1 MTATPRTVIIGAGLA
16 GLACARRLT
25 EAGVTCI
32 VIERSDGVGGRARTD
47 TLEGFQLDRGF
58 QVFLTGYPEARR
70 TLDYRAL
77 DLKPF
82 HPGAMIRYGGR
93 FYRVSDPLQCPQD
106 LLSTL
111 FNPIGSFT
119 DKYLAF
125 RLRQSALQHRLCSVA
140 GGSAQ
145 PTSEGLKSYGFSEA
159 MLTRFFQPF
168 LSGVFLET
176 ALATP
181 CWVFEHVWAAFSR
194 GVTALPRKGMGAIA
208 QQLAATLPPGTIR
221 LNQQVQQIGRGN
233 VLLESGETLSGDVLV
248 IATDDETASRLRG
261 EGVSG
266 REARVS
272 TTIYF
277 DAPAP
282 PQHGPWL
289 MLNGEGNGVV
299 NTVCVL
305 SEAAPSYAPHGHAL
319 ISTTLTDHTERYD
332 NLPDVVREFLR
343 SWFGRQVD
351 EWRHLRTD
359 RIRRAL
365 PPVDLLPSSESGTPS
380 RVADGLYLC
389 GDYRESGTLDGALV
403 SGRKAAETVLADHA
417 IV

>member
-1 MTATPRTVIIGAGLA
+1 MTARPRTVIIGAGLA

-25 EAGVTCI
+25 EAGITCI

-70 TLDYRAL
+70 TLDYAAL

-82 HPGAMIRYGGR
+82 YPGAMIRYSGR
-93 FYRVSDPLQCPQD
+93 FHRVSDPLRRPQD

-125 RLRQSALQHRLCSVA
+125 RLRQSALQHRLGSVA
-140 GGSAQ
+140 GGSAR
-145 PTSEGLKSYGFSEA
+145 PTSECLRSYGFSEA

-181 CWVFEHVWAAFSR
+181 CWVFEYVWAAFSR
-194 GVTALPRKGMGAIA
+194 GVTALPRQGMGAIA
-208 QQLAATLPPGTIR
+208 QQLAATLPPRTIR
-221 LNQQVQQIGRGN
+221 LNQRVRQIDRAN
-233 VLLESGETLSGDVLV
+233 VLLDSGETLSGDVLV
-248 IATDDETASRLRG
+248 IATDDETASQLRG
-261 EGVSG
+261 KGASG
-266 REARVS
+266 REARIS
-272 TTIYF
+272 TTLYF

-282 PQHGPWL
+282 PRYGPWL
-289 MLNGEGNGVV
+289 MLNGDGHGLV

-305 SEAAPSYAPHGHAL
+305 SEAVPSYAPNGRAL
-319 ISTTLTDHTERYD
+319 ISTTVTDHDARYD
-332 NLPDVVREFLR
+332 TLPDIVREFLR

-365 PPVDLLPSSESGTPS
+365 PPVDLLPPSESGMSS
-380 RVADGLYLC
+380 RVAEGLYLC

-417 IV
+417 LL

>member
-1 MTATPRTVIIGAGLA
+1 MKAAPRIVVIGAGLA

-32 VIERSDGVGGRARTD
+32 VLEGSDGVGGRARTD
-47 TLEGFQLDRGF
+47 ILEGFQLDRGF
-58 QVFLTGYPEARR
+58 QVFLAGYPEARR
-70 TLDYRAL
+70 TLDYAAL
-77 DLKPF
+77 DLNPF
-82 HPGAMIRYGGR
+82 HPGALIRYDGR
-93 FYRVSDPLQCPQD
+93 FHRISDPLRYPQD
-106 LLSTL
+106 LLSTV

-119 DKYLAF
+119 DKWLAF
-125 RLRQSALQHRLCSVA
+125 RLRKSTLHHRLCSVA
-140 GGSAQ
+140 GGSAR
-145 PTSEGLKSYGFSEA
+145 PTRDSLRSYGFSEE
-159 MLTRFFQPF
+159 MLARFFQPF

-181 CWVFEHVWAAFSR
+181 CWIFEHVWAAFSR

-208 QQLAATLPPGTIR
+208 QQLSAAVPPGTIR
-221 LNQQVQQIGRGN
+221 LNQRVRQIERGK
-233 VLLESGETLSGDVLV
+233 VLLESGEVLAGDVLV
-248 IATDDETASRLRG
+248 IATDDEMASRIRG
-261 EGVSG
+261 ESASG
-266 REARVS
+266 REARIS
-272 TTIYF
+272 TTLYF

-289 MLNGEGNGVV
+289 MVNGEREGLV

-305 SEAAPSYAPHGHAL
+305 SEAAPSYAPNGRAL
-319 ISTTLTDHTERYD
+319 ISTTVTDHNED
-332 NLPDVVREFLR
+332 CDDLPGAVCELLR

-351 EWRHLRTD
+351 AWRHLRTD

-365 PPVDLLPSSESGTPS
+365 PPIDLLPSSENGSPS

-403 SGRKAAETVLADHA
+403 SGRKAAETVLADYA
-417 IV
+417 TV

>member
-1 MTATPRTVIIGAGLA
+1 MLRGRWVGPIDKQ
-16 GLACARRLT
+16 
-25 EAGVTCI
+25 
-32 VIERSDGVGGRARTD
+32 RSEV
-47 TLEGFQLDRGF
+47 FWVFRGD
-58 QVFLTGYPEARR
+58 AH
-70 TLDYRAL
+70 A
-77 DLKPF
+77 
-82 HPGAMIRYGGR
+82 
-93 FYRVSDPLQCPQD
+93 
-106 LLSTL
+106 
-111 FNPIGSFT
+111 
-119 DKYLAF
+119 
-125 RLRQSALQHRLCSVA
+125 
-140 GGSAQ
+140 
-145 PTSEGLKSYGFSEA
+145 
-159 MLTRFFQPF
+159 FFQPF

-181 CWVFEHVWAAFSR
+181 YWVFEHVWAAFAR
-194 GVTALPRKGMGAIA
+194 GGTALPRKGMGAIA
-208 QQLAATLPPGTIR
+208 QQLAETLPPGTIR
-221 LNQQVQQIGRGN
+221 LNQRVQQIDEGN

-282 PQHGPWL
+282 PQHGAWL
-289 MLNGEGNGVV
+289 MLNGAGNGLV

-305 SEAAPSYAPHGHAL
+305 SEAAPSYAPNGRAL
-319 ISTTLTDHTERYD
+319 ISTTVTDHTERYD

-365 PPVDLLPSSESGTPS
+365 PPVDLLPSSEGGTPS

-403 SGRKAAETVLADHA
+403 SGRKAAETVLVDHA

>member
-1 MTATPRTVIIGAGLA
+1 MPRIVIIGAGLA

-25 EAGVTCI
+25 EAGVACI
-32 VIERSDGVGGRARTD
+32 MLESSDGVGGRARTD

-70 TLDYRAL
+70 TLDYAAL

-82 HPGAMIRYGGR
+82 HPGAIIRYSGR
-93 FYRVSDPLQCPQD
+93 FHRLSDPLRCPQD

-119 DKYLAF
+119 DKYLMF
-125 RLRQSALQHRLCSVA
+125 RLRQSALHHRLCSVA
-140 GGSAQ
+140 GGSAR
-145 PTSEGLKSYGFSEA
+145 PTSERLRSYGFSEA
-159 MLTRFFQPF
+159 MLTRFFSRFSAVSFWKPRWP
-168 LSGVFLET
+168 
-176 ALATP
+176 TP

-208 QQLAATLPPGTIR
+208 QQLASALPPGTIR
-221 LNQQVQQIGRGN
+221 LNQRVRQIDRAN
-233 VLLESGETLSGDVLV
+233 LLLESGETLSGDVFV
-248 IATDDETASRLRG
+248 IATDDETASQLRG
-261 EGVSG
+261 EGVPG

-272 TTIYF
+272 TTVYF

-289 MLNGEGNGVV
+289 MLNGEGSGLV

-305 SEAAPSYAPHGHAL
+305 SEAAPSYAPHGRAL
-319 ISTTLTDHTERYD
+319 ISTAVTDYSERDD
-332 NLPDVVREFLR
+332 NLPDAVREFLR
-343 SWFGRQVD
+343 SWFGPQVD

-365 PPVDLLPSSESGTPS
+365 PPVDLLPSSENETPS
-380 RVADGLYLC
+380 RVAHGLYLC

-417 IV
+417 MV

>member
-1 MTATPRTVIIGAGLA
+1 MKAAPRIVIIGAGLA

-32 VIERSDGVGGRARTD
+32 VLESSDGVGGRARTD
-47 TLEGFQLDRGF
+47 TLDGFQLDRGF

-70 TLDYRAL
+70 TLDYTTL

-82 HPGAMIRYGGR
+82 HPGAMIRYRGR
-93 FYRVSDPLQCPQD
+93 FNRVSDPLRYPQD

-111 FNPIGSFT
+111 FSPIGTFT
-119 DKYLAF
+119 DKYLVF
-125 RLRQSALQHRLCSVA
+125 RLRQSALQHRVCSVA
-140 GGSAQ
+140 GGSAR
-145 PTSEGLKSYGFSEA
+145 PTSEALRSYGFSEM
-159 MLTRFFQPF
+159 MLTRFFHPF

-194 GVTALPRKGMGAIA
+194 GVTALPRKGIGAIA
-208 QQLAATLPPGTIR
+208 QQLAAALPPGTIR
-221 LNQQVQQIGRGN
+221 LNERVRQIDRAN

-248 IATDDETASRLRG
+248 IATDDEAASQLRG

-266 REARVS
+266 KEARVS
-272 TTIYF
+272 TTLYF

-289 MLNGEGNGVV
+289 MLNGEGNGLV

-305 SEAAPSYAPHGHAL
+305 SEAAPSYAPNGRAL
-319 ISTTLTDHTERYD
+319 ISTTVTDHTEHCD
-332 NLPDVVREFLR
+332 SLPGAVREFLR
-343 SWFGRQVD
+343 SWFGPQVD

-380 RVADGLYLC
+380 RIADGLYLC

-403 SGRKAAETVLADHA
+403 SGRKAAETVLTDHA
-417 IV
+417 II

>member
-1 MTATPRTVIIGAGLA
+1 MPRIVIIGAGLA

-32 VIERSDGVGGRARTD
+32 VLESSDGVGGRARTD

-58 QVFLTGYPEARR
+58 QVFLAGYPEARR
-70 TLDYRAL
+70 TLDYAAL
-77 DLKPF
+77 DLKLF
-82 HPGAMIRYGGR
+82 HPGAIIRYSGR
-93 FYRVSDPLQCPQD
+93 FHLLGDPLRRPQD

-125 RLRQSALQHRLCSVA
+125 RLRQSTLHHRLCSVA
-140 GGSAQ
+140 GGSAR
-145 PTSEGLKSYGFSEA
+145 PTSESLRSYGFSEA
-159 MLTRFFQPF
+159 MRTRFFQPF

-176 ALATP
+176 ALETP

-221 LNQQVQQIGRGN
+221 LNQRVQQIDRAN
-233 VLLESGETLSGDVLV
+233 LLLESGETLSGDVLV
-248 IATDDETASRLRG
+248 IATDDETASQLRG
-261 EGVSG
+261 DGVPG

-272 TTIYF
+272 TTVYF

-289 MLNGEGNGVV
+289 MLNGEGSGLV

-305 SEAAPSYAPHGHAL
+305 SEAASSYAPNGRAL
-319 ISTTLTDHTERYD
+319 ISTTVTDHKERYD
-332 NLPDVVREFLR
+332 KLPDAVRKFLR

-359 RIRRAL
+359 QIRRAL
-365 PPVDLLPSSESGTPS
+365 PPVDLLPSSESGAPS

-417 IV
+417 MV